1 MAVYLLSF
9 AISLLLIGCNEKKRK
24 EYFIFFSIIALL
36 IPCLVAGLRAET
48 VGTDVLVY
56 VKPMVEAAENADSF
70 KEYWNSSWFFEWRDK
85 FVYEHEIGFAA
96 VVYGAA
102 KLTGSLGFVLF
113 VIQAVTVV
121 PIYAALALNRKNA
134 PVWPGMLVYYLMY
147 YNSTLNMMR
156 QWMAMGLLLL
166 AFRML
171 LDKKHGQCALY
182 TALAVL
188 FHYSAIIVLPIYLT
202 WWFLGLFRKRTLVQG
217 QIRVSSKM
225 LMVLLIFAAGLVVLL
240 NLDLVLRL
248 MIAAGLG
255 RFSNYLSG
263 NSLSLLYNQ
272 VVIRMPVLCITL
284 FSWQRFRKAT
294 PAAVFFLTM
303 MLLDLLASQIASIAP
318 YAFRIAFYFAQYA
331 ILAIPY
337 LFKYQKT
344 PFEKQ
349 AVALI
354 LVAFFTVYWLYNYVL
369 IGAHE
374 TYPYEFAFM
383 RFCP

>member
-1 MAVYLLSF
+1 MAIYLLSF
-9 AISLLLIGCNEKKRK
+9 AVSLLLIGCSEKRRK

-56 VKPMVEAAENADSF
+56 VKPMVDAAKNADGF
-70 KEYWNSSWFFEWRDK
+70 KEYWNSSWFSQWRDK

-96 VVYGAA
+96 VVYMAV
-102 KLTGSLGFVLF
+102 KLTGSLGLTLF

-121 PIYAALALNRKNA
+121 PIFAALALNRKNA

-171 LDKKHGQCALY
+171 LDKKYGWCMVY
-182 TALAVL
+182 TAFAIS
-188 FHYSAIIVLPIYLT
+188 FHYSAIIVIPIYLI

-217 QIRVSSKM
+217 SIRVSGKM
-225 LMVLLIFAAGLVVLL
+225 LMVLLIFAAGAVVLL

-248 MIAAGLG
+248 MVAAGLG

-263 NSLSLLYNQ
+263 NSLSLLINQ
-272 VVIRMPVLCITL
+272 VILRLPVLCITL
-284 FSWQRFRKAT
+284 FSWKRLRKAT
-294 PAAVFFLTM
+294 PAAAFFLTM

-344 PFEKQ
+344 AFEKRS
-349 AVALI
+349 VALI
-354 LVAFFTVYWLYNYVL
+354 LIAYFTVYWLYTYLL

-374 TYPYEFAFM
+374 TLPYQFS
-383 RFCP
+383 FCI